1 MRNPGLKLLAV
12 IALLLVNIV
21 SVQAQAARTLRIL
34 NWADY
39 IDPDIIR
46 EFEQN
51 HQVTVEYVPF
61 TNVDEFSTLLFDHR
75 NQFDLV
81 FPPTRMVNILSA
93 NGYLKNID
101 SERLPE
107 KQDIRAHIIND
118 YYQQDDGALNAL
130 PYMWGTT
137 GLGVN
142 TRKLKELGLVGSENS
157 WALLF
162 DPVIRKKAAQCG
174 IGLLNER
181 DELFAAA
188 LLYLGY
194 SANTL
199 NHEQLNEAGLLL
211 KDTMKDVSYLHTARF
226 RQDLVDGKLCVAVGY
241 SGDLLTEFARTH
253 DLAYFIPKEGAAIRM
268 VAMAIPENAPAPD
281 LAYQFMEYLMR
292 GDVAARNSAWLY
304 SPSVMAS
311 ATQYVSPEILANPA
325 IYPEVSSLHQMET
338 LSPRDRKTNRYV
350 HRLWVEALCSG
361 RSWCAVPMS
370 SEF

>member
-1 MRNPGLKLLAV
+1 MKFANFRAALTLSLAFA
-12 IALLLVNIV
+12 ISPL
-21 SVQAQAARTLRIL
+21 VQAAETPVLHIL
-34 NWADY
+34 NWAGF
-39 IDPDIIR
+39 IDPAVIQ
-46 EFEQN
+46 EFEKAEN
-51 HQVTVEYVPF
+51 VRVEYAPF
-61 TNVDEFSTLLFDHR
+61 TNVDEFSTQLFDQR

-93 NGYLKNID
+93 SGYLAVVD
-101 SERLPE
+101 RDRLPDTG
-107 KQDIRAHIIND
+107 DIRAHIIND
-118 YYQQDDGALNAL
+118 YYQQDDGALNAV

-142 TRKLKELGLVGSENS
+142 TRRLAELGLKDKQDS

-162 DPVIRKKAAQCG
+162 DPVVRKKAAQCG

-199 NHEQLNEAGLLL
+199 NHNQLNEAGNLL
-211 KDTMKDVSYLHTARF
+211 KDALQDISYLHTAQF
-226 RQDLVDGKLCVAVGY
+226 RKDLVDGKLCVAVGY
-241 SGDLLTEFARTH
+241 SGDLLSGFARAH
-253 DLAYFIPKEGAAIRM
+253 DLAYFVPREGAAIRM
-268 VAMAIPENAPAPD
+268 VGMGIPANARQPE
-281 LAYQFMEYLMR
+281 LAYRFMAFLMR
-292 GDVAARNSAWLY
+292 PEIAARNSVALH

-311 ATQYVSPEILANPA
+311 ADGFVSPDILANPA
-325 IYPEVSSLHQMET
+325 IYPDSNALHQMET

-350 HRLWVEALCSG
+350 HRLWVDALCSG